1 MESIEA
7 RRFQTL
13 IGLAACKRAVWGSRY
28 DMPPD
33 HLHKR
38 DPDCN
43 MARFYRVDV
52 QPTLFGEASVA
63 RSWGRIGTAGRTAFE
78 TCPTHAA
85 AEAAAA
91 KTIYTKLKRGYFAA

>member
-1 MESIEA
+1 M
-7 RRFQTL
+7 T
-13 IGLAACKRAVWGSRY
+13 
-28 DMPPD
+28 PD

-63 RSWGRIGTAGRTAFE
+63 RSWGRIGTVGRTAFE

>member
-1 MESIEA
+1 MA
-7 RRFQTL
+7 
-13 IGLAACKRAVWGSRY
+13 
-28 DMPPD
+28 PD

-38 DPDCN
+38 DPDRN

-78 TCPTHAA
+78 PARRMRRPKPLPRRRSA
-85 AEAAAA
+85 
-91 KTIYTKLKRGYFAA
+91 RS